1 MSPGIVGTVVDA
13 AAPYS
18 WVLWVVVPLFLL
30 AFGWFYLFE
39 RDARTSGR
47 RAAGGFGAVLVGVV
61 SVLAGVGEGLAGAGV
76 GVLDVLAPHA
86 DFLAQLGIAW
96 GGWSALQGGVMANA
110 ATFAVFVV
118 LLIGISLVW
127 GE

>member
-1 MSPGIVGTVVDA
+1 MSPAVLASVVEA
-13 AAPYS
+13 LAGYS
-18 WVLWVVVPLFLL
+18 WVLWVAVPLFLL

-39 RDARTSGR
+39 RDAQESGR
-47 RAAGGFGAVLVGVV
+47 RAASGFGVVVVGVV

-86 DFLAQLGIAW
+86 DLLAQVGLAW
-96 GGWSALQGGVMANA
+96 GGWSALQGGVMSTP

-118 LLIGISLVW
+118 VLIGVSLVW